1 MQGEDDA
8 VIQSLKKGDV
18 AGADLND
25 QDRVLME
32 FVELVTCRASPATPE
47 CVQKL
52 RDAGWL
58 EEQIAEA
65 VYVTGLFA
73 MFNRVA
79 DAFGLQDPNYQQ
91 MESPPLPAERS
102 KPSS

>member
-1 MQGEDDA
+1 LQGADDA
-8 VIQSLKKGDV
+8 VIQSLKRGDV

-32 FVELVTCRASPATPE
+32 FVELVTCRASRTTPE
-47 CVQKL
+47 SVQRL
-52 RDAGWL
+52 REAGWL

-79 DAFGLQDPNYQQ
+79 DAFGLEDPNYQQ
-91 MESPPLPAERS
+91 MESPPLPAEQC
-102 KPSS
+102 KPPS

>member
-18 AGADLND
+18 AGAGLND
-25 QDRVLME
+25 RDRILME
-32 FVELVTCRASPATPE
+32 FVELVTLHAWRSTPE
-47 CVQKL
+47 RVQQL
-52 RDAGWL
+52 RDAGWS

-79 DAFGLQDPNYQQ
+79 DAFGLPDPNYQQ
-91 MESPPLPAERS
+91 MESPPQPAEQS